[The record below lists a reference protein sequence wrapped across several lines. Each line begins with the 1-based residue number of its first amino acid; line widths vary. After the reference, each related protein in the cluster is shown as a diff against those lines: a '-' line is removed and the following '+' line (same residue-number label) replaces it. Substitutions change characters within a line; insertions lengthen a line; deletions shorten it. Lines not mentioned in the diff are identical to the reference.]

1 MIHAEQQEEEKN
13 RSDDES
19 ESEQEDQEE
28 EAPAMEIQ
36 MENSEQLV
44 AAEQIVERAEIAEQ
58 NAPIC
63 SSAVAVPVDFVP
75 EVEKV
80 DEAEKVEEAEDEMV
94 VEDEE
99 ESPVPAVMEPEKPAG
114 QLVSCDG
121 SEMEASATFGSSLQP
136 GKEVMEEIV
145 ASHGSSLEVDEVAA
159 VTSEPTMAG
168 SAEHDLLA
176 SEQPA

>member
-1 MIHAEQQEEEKN
+1 MIHAEQQEEVKDG
-13 RSDDES
+13 SDDES
-19 ESEQEDQEE
+19 ESEQEDQDE

-36 MENSEQLV
+36 LENSEQLV
-44 AAEQIVERAEIAEQ
+44 DQIVERAEIAEQ
-58 NAPIC
+58 DAPIC

-80 DEAEKVEEAEDEMV
+80 DEAEKAAEVEKVEESEDEMV
-94 VEDEE
+94 VKDDE
-99 ESPVPAVMEPEKPAG
+99 ESPVLAVMEPEKPVG

-145 ASHGSSLEVDEVAA
+145 ASDGSSLEVDEVA
-159 VTSEPTMAG
+159 
-168 SAEHDLLA
+168 
-176 SEQPA
+176 

>member
-1 MIHAEQQEEEKN
+1 MEEKIHAEQQEERKDG
-13 RSDDES
+13 SDDES
-19 ESEQEDQEE
+19 ESEQEDQDE

-36 MENSEQLV
+36 LEHSEQLV
-44 AAEQIVERAEIAEQ
+44 DQIVERAEIAEQ

-94 VEDEE
+94 VKDEE
-99 ESPVPAVMEPEKPAG
+99 ESPVPAVMEPEKPVG

-121 SEMEASATFGSSLQP
+121 SEMEASATF
-136 GKEVMEEIV
+136 
-145 ASHGSSLEVDEVAA
+145 
-159 VTSEPTMAG
+159 
-168 SAEHDLLA
+168 
-176 SEQPA
+176 